1 MKGQIITESA
11 EAFEPVN
18 RLAGFFPDVPG
29 ETTKLAADLRFAY
42 ACPLMLTLSEIGKSF
57 GARTLFEDVSLS
69 INLGERIAL
78 VGPNGA
84 GKSTLFSII
93 LGTSEPDSGSVVIDK
108 HTTIGYLPQETAAS
122 GDETVLE
129 LAIAITPEHG
139 KLARILSEG
148 TRTGQTDTEEYHDAL
163 GRYAEL
169 GGYQNEPKAKRILAG
184 LAFRE
189 SDFHRPAKTMSGG
202 WIMRA
207 HLARLLV
214 MEPDLLMLDEP
225 TNHLDLESLGW
236 FQNYLEYYP
245 GAILMISH
253 DRAFLNA
260 LVDNIF
266 EIRNKQIHRYR
277 GNYDAYVEQRKAR
290 AEQHLAAYKNQQAEI
305 QKLQEFADRFRAKA
319 SKASQAQS
327 KLKQIE
333 RMEKL
338 EAPESADKKI
348 HIKFPQP
355 ARSGQ
360 RVMTLTKVHFAYDTL
375 KVYQG
380 IDLEIEKGQRTV
392 LVGPNGAGKS
402 TLLKILGGQLEIQ
415 QGERKEGLNLEVG
428 YSSQN
433 RADMLNPTR
442 TVLQEAMSIPNPL
455 PEVATR
461 TILGSFLF
469 SGDDHFKKV
478 GVLSGGEKTRLGLV
492 KLLMNPPNLLL
503 MDEPTTHLD
512 MASIDALIEALKQY
526 TGTLIFISHD
536 VYFIR
541 QLAQT
546 VLHISA
552 GKLTPYAGDYDYYL
566 EKSGAGS
573 AKLGLV
579 AGEQLSDSRP
589 PEAAAAPRAANSSP
603 GKSKEQKRKEAGERQ
618 AVSAARKE
626 AQARLDKI
634 EREIAAL
641 EKRHKEIV
649 ALLESPETYAQ
660 GGDVMKLNRELIE
673 NTEKQEEMN
682 EAWEDATADVAALNP
697 IAEAAVEA

>member
-1 MKGQIITESA
+1 
-11 EAFEPVN
+11 
-18 RLAGFFPDVPG
+18 
-29 ETTKLAADLRFAY
+29 
-42 ACPLMLTLSEIGKSF
+42 MLTLSEIGKSY
-57 GARTLFEDVSLS
+57 GSRTLFEDVSLS

-93 LGTSEPDSGSVVIDK
+93 LGTCEPDSGSVVIDK

-129 LAIAITPEHG
+129 LACAITEEHG
-139 KLARILSEG
+139 KLMRILSEG
-148 TRTGQTDTEEYHDAL
+148 ARTGKTDTEQYHDAL
-163 GRYAEL
+163 GKYAEL

-189 SDFHRPAKTMSGG
+189 SDFNRPAKTMSGG

-290 AEQHLAAYKNQQAEI
+290 QEQHLAAYKNQQAEI
-305 QKLQEFADRFRAKA
+305 QKLKDFATRFGAKA

-333 RMEKL
+333 RMDII
-338 EAPESADKKI
+338 EAPEGNEKKI

-355 ARSGQ
+355 NRSGQ
-360 RVMTLTKVHFAYDTL
+360 RVMTLNKVHFAYDTL
-375 KVYQG
+375 KIYQG
-380 IDLEIEKGQRTV
+380 IDLEIEKGQRIV

-402 TLLKILGGQLEIQ
+402 TLLKILGGALEIQ
-415 QGERKEGLNLEVG
+415 QGERKEGLNAEIG
-428 YSSQN
+428 YYSQS
-433 RADMLNPTR
+433 RIEMLNANR
-442 TVLQEAMSIPNPL
+442 TVLQEALSIPAPL
-455 PEVATR
+455 PEVTTR

-469 SGDDHFKKV
+469 SGDDSFKKV
-478 GVLSGGEKTRLGLV
+478 SVLSGGEKSRLGLV

-526 TGTLIFISHD
+526 QGTLVFISHD

-541 QLAQT
+541 ALAQT

-552 GKLTPYAGDYDYYL
+552 GKLTAYSGDYDYYL

-579 AGEQLSDSRP
+579 AGEQLTDSRP
-589 PEAAAAPRAANSSP
+589 AEAPSASRAASSSP
-603 GKSKEQKRKEAGERQ
+603 VKTKEQKRKEAEERQ
-618 AVSAARKE
+618 AVSAARKK
-626 AQARLDKI
+626 AQARVTQL

-641 EKRHKEIV
+641 EARHKELV
-649 ALLESPETYAQ
+649 AQLESPETYAQ

-673 NTEKQEEMN
+673 NTEKQEKLN
-682 EAWEDATADVAALNP
+682 EAWEDATADIEALDPAAETP
-697 IAEAAVEA
+697 VEA

>member
-1 MKGQIITESA
+1 
-11 EAFEPVN
+11 
-18 RLAGFFPDVPG
+18 
-29 ETTKLAADLRFAY
+29 
-42 ACPLMLTLSEIGKSF
+42 MLTLSNVGKSF

-93 LGTSEPDSGSVVIDK
+93 LGTGEPDSGSVVLDK
-108 HTTIGYLPQETAAS
+108 HTTLGYLPQETAAT

-129 LAIAITPEHG
+129 LACAITEEHG
-139 KLARILSEG
+139 KLMRILTNG
-148 TRTGQTDTEEYHDAL
+148 AKTGETETEEYHEAL
-163 GRYAEL
+163 GKYAEL
-169 GGYQNEPKAKRILAG
+169 GGYQLEPKAKRILSG

-189 SDFHRPAKTMSGG
+189 SDFNRPAREMSGG

-260 LVDNIF
+260 LVDNIW
-266 EIRNKQIHRYR
+266 EIRSKQVHRYR

-305 QKLQEFADRFRAKA
+305 AKLQEFADRFRAKA

-338 EAPESADKKI
+338 EAPEGQDKKI

-355 ARSGQ
+355 TRSGQ
-360 RVMTLTKVHFAYDTL
+360 RVMTLTGVHFAYGDFH
-375 KVYQG
+375 VYRG
-380 IDLEIEKGQRTV
+380 IDMEIEKGQRTV

-402 TLLKILGGQLEIQ
+402 TLLKILGGVLEIQ
-415 QGERKEGLNLEVG
+415 AGERKEGINCEVG

-442 TVLQEAMSIPNPL
+442 TVLQEALSVPAPL
-455 PEVATR
+455 PEVTTR

-469 SGDDHFKKV
+469 QGDDAFKKV
-478 GVLSGGEKTRLGLV
+478 SVLSGGEKTRLGLV

-541 QLAQT
+541 ALAT
-546 VLHISA
+546 SVLHISA
-552 GKLTPYAGDYDYYL
+552 GNLTPYSGDYEYYL
-566 EKSGAGS
+566 EKSGALD
-573 AKLGLV
+573 ARQALV
-579 AGEQLSDSRP
+579 AGEQLTDSRP
-589 PEAAAAPRAANSSP
+589 AEAPVKTEAKSSGSS
-603 GKSKEQKRKEAGERQ
+603 GKTKEQKRKEAEERQ
-618 AVSAARKE
+618 AVSAARKK
-626 AQARLDKI
+626 AQTRVADI
-634 EREIAAL
+634 EKQVAAL
-641 EKRHKEIV
+641 EARHKEIV
-649 ALLESPETYAQ
+649 ALMESPETYA
-660 GGDVMKLNRELIE
+660 GGDVVALNRELLE
-673 NTEKQEEMN
+673 NTERQEALN
-682 EAWEDATADVAALNP
+682 EEWADASADVAALNT
-697 IAEAAVEA
+697 

>member
-1 MKGQIITESA
+1 
-11 EAFEPVN
+11 
-18 RLAGFFPDVPG
+18 
-29 ETTKLAADLRFAY
+29 
-42 ACPLMLTLSEIGKSF
+42 MLTLSEIGKSF

-93 LGTSEPDSGSVVIDK
+93 LGTAEPDNGSVVIDK

-139 KLARILSEG
+139 KLMRILSEG
-148 TRTGQTDTEEYHDAL
+148 TRTGNTDTEEYHDAL

-266 EIRNKQIHRYR
+266 EIRHKQVHRYR
-277 GNYDAYVEQRKAR
+277 GNYDAYVEQRLAR
-290 AEQHLAAYKNQQAEI
+290 QEQHLAAYKNQQAEI

-355 ARSGQ
+355 VRSGQ

-402 TLLKILGGQLEIQ
+402 TLLKILGGILQIQ
-415 QGERKEGLNLEVG
+415 QGERKEGLNAEIG
-428 YSSQN
+428 YYSQS
-433 RADMLNPTR
+433 RIDMLNATR
-442 TVLQEAMSIPNPL
+442 TVLQEVMSIPNPV
-455 PEVATR
+455 PEQTAR

-469 SGDDHFKKV
+469 QGDDAYKKV
-478 GVLSGGEKTRLGLV
+478 SVLSGGEKSRLGLI
-492 KLLMNPPNLLL
+492 KLLLNPPNLLL

-512 MASIDALIEALKQY
+512 MASIDALIDALKQY
-526 TGTLIFISHD
+526 QGTLIFISHD

-541 QLAQT
+541 ALAQT

-552 GKLTPYAGDYDYYL
+552 GKLTPYSGDYDYYL

-603 GKSKEQKRKEAGERQ
+603 GKSKEQKRKEAEERQ
-618 AVSAARKE
+618 AVSAARKQ
-626 AQARLDKI
+626 AQAHLDKI

-641 EKRHKEIV
+641 EQRHKEIV
-649 ALLESPETYAQ
+649 ALLEAPETYAQ

-673 NTEKQEEMN
+673 NTEKQEELN
-682 EAWEDATADVAALNP
+682 ETWEDATADVAALNP
-697 IAEAAVEA
+697 VAEPAVEA

>member
-1 MKGQIITESA
+1 
-11 EAFEPVN
+11 
-18 RLAGFFPDVPG
+18 
-29 ETTKLAADLRFAY
+29 
-42 ACPLMLTLSEIGKSF
+42 MLTLSEIGKSF

-93 LGTSEPDSGSVVIDK
+93 LGTGEPDSGSVVIDK

-129 LAIAITPEHG
+129 LACSITPEHG
-139 KLARILSEG
+139 KLMRILAEG
-148 TRTGQTDTEEYHDAL
+148 TATGKTDTEEYHDAL

-169 GGYQNEPKAKRILAG
+169 GGYQNEPKAKSILKG

-189 SDFHRPAKTMSGG
+189 TDFHRPAKTMSGG

-225 TNHLDLESLGW
+225 ANHLDLESLGW
-236 FQNYLEYYP
+236 FQNYLEHYP

-266 EIRNKQIHRYR
+266 EIRNKQVHRYR
-277 GNYDAYVEQRKAR
+277 GNYDAYVEQRAAR
-290 AEQHLAAYKNQQAEI
+290 QEQHLAAYKNQQAEI
-305 QKLQEFADRFRAKA
+305 EKLRDFAARFGAKA

-327 KLKQIE
+327 KLKQID

-338 EAPESADKKI
+338 DAPEAADKKI

-355 ARSGQ
+355 NRSGQ
-360 RVMTLTKVHFAYDTL
+360 RVMTLNKVHFAYDTL

-380 IDLEIEKGQRTV
+380 IDLEVEKGQRIV

-402 TLLKILGGQLEIQ
+402 TLLKILGGVLKIQ
-415 QGERKEGLNLEVG
+415 EGERKEGLNAEIG
-428 YSSQN
+428 YYSQS
-433 RADMLNPTR
+433 RIEMLSANR
-442 TVLQEAMSIPNPL
+442 TVLQEALSIPAPL
-455 PEVATR
+455 PEVTTR

-469 SGDDHFKKV
+469 QGDDVYKKV
-478 GVLSGGEKTRLGLV
+478 NVLSGGEKSRLGLI
-492 KLLMNPPNLLL
+492 KLLLNPPNFLL

-526 TGTLIFISHD
+526 QGTLIFISHD

-541 QLAQT
+541 ALAQT

-552 GKLTPYAGDYDYYL
+552 GNLTPYSGDYDYYL

-579 AGEQLSDSRP
+579 AGEQLTDSRP
-589 PEAAAAPRAANSSP
+589 EEAPAAPRVAGSSP
-603 GKSKEQKRKEAGERQ
+603 GKSKEQKRKEAEERQ
-618 AVSAARKE
+618 AVSAARKQ
-626 AQARLDKI
+626 AQAHLEKI
-634 EREIAAL
+634 EREIATL
-641 EKRHKEIV
+641 EQRHKEIV
-649 ALLESPETYAQ
+649 AKLEAPETYQ
-660 GGDVMKLNRELIE
+660 PGGDPVKLNRELIE
-673 NTEKQEEMN
+673 NAEKQE
-682 EAWEDATADVAALNP
+682 
-697 IAEAAVEA
+697 

>member
-1 MKGQIITESA
+1 
-11 EAFEPVN
+11 
-18 RLAGFFPDVPG
+18 
-29 ETTKLAADLRFAY
+29 
-42 ACPLMLTLSEIGKSF
+42 MLTLAEIGKSY
-57 GARTLFEDVSLS
+57 GSRTLFEDVSLS

-93 LGTSEPDSGSVVIDK
+93 LKTTEPDTGSVVLDK
-108 HTTIGYLPQETAAS
+108 HTTLGYLPQETAAS

-129 LAIAITPEHG
+129 LAIAITPEHAEL
-139 KLARILSEG
+139 KKILSEG
-148 TRTGQTDTEEYHDAL
+148 DRTGETDTEAYHEAQ

-169 GGYQNEPKAKRILAG
+169 GAYQLEPKAKRILSG

-189 SDFHRPAKTMSGG
+189 SDFNRPAKTMSGG

-236 FQNYLEYYP
+236 FQNYLMYYP

-253 DRAFLNA
+253 DRAFLNE

-266 EIRNKQIHRYR
+266 EIRNKQVHRYR
-277 GNYDAYVEQRKAR
+277 GNYDAYVEQRAAR
-290 AEQHLAAYKNQQAEI
+290 KEQLVAAYKNQQAEI
-305 QKLQEFADRFRAKA
+305 QKLQQFADRFRAKA

-333 RMEKL
+333 RMEKI
-338 EAPESADKKI
+338 EAPENEDKRI

-355 ARSGQ
+355 VRSGQ
-360 RVMTLTKVHFAYDTL
+360 RVLTLEKVHFAYDTL

-402 TLLKILGGQLEIQ
+402 TLLKILSGALPIQ
-415 QGERKEGLNLEVG
+415 QGERREGHNAEVG
-428 YSSQN
+428 YYSQN
-433 RADMLNPTR
+433 RVEMLNPTR
-442 TVLQEAMSIPNPL
+442 TVLQEVASIPNPV
-455 PEVATR
+455 PEVQAR

-469 SGDDHFKKV
+469 QGDDAYKKV
-478 GVLSGGEKTRLGLV
+478 SVLSGGEKSRLGLI
-492 KLLMNPPNLLL
+492 KLLLNPPNLLL

-512 MASIDALIEALKQY
+512 MASIDALIDALKQY
-526 TGTLIFISHD
+526 QGTLIFISHD

-541 QLAQT
+541 ALAQT

-552 GKLTPYAGDYDYYL
+552 GKLTPYSGDYDYYL
-566 EKSGAGS
+566 EKSGALS
-573 AKLGLV
+573 EKTGLI
-579 AGEQLSDSRP
+579 AGEQLTDSRP
-589 PEAAAAPRAANSSP
+589 PEAPAAPRAPSSSP
-603 GKSKEQKRKEAGERQ
+603 GKTKEQKRREAEERQ
-618 AVSAARKE
+618 AVSAARKK
-626 AQARLDKI
+626 AQAHLEQI
-634 EREIAAL
+634 ERDIATL
-641 EKRHKEIV
+641 EQKHKDVLAKME
-649 ALLESPETYAQ
+649 APETYQ
-660 GGDVMKLNRELIE
+660 DGGEAVKLNRELIE
-673 NTEKQEEMN
+673 HTQKLEKLN
-682 EAWEDATADVAALNP
+682 EDWEDASADLAALSP
-697 IAEAAVEA
+697 KAEPESVT

>member
-1 MKGQIITESA
+1 
-11 EAFEPVN
+11 
-18 RLAGFFPDVPG
+18 
-29 ETTKLAADLRFAY
+29 
-42 ACPLMLTLSEIGKSF
+42 MLTLSEISKSF
-57 GARTLFEDVSLS
+57 GVRTLFEDVSLS

-93 LGTSEPDSGSVVIDK
+93 LGTGEPDSGSVTIDK

-122 GDETVLE
+122 GEETVLE
-129 LAIAITPEHG
+129 LACAITPEHG
-139 KLARILSEG
+139 KLMRILSEG

-169 GGYQNEPKAKRILAG
+169 GGYQNEPKAKSLLKG

-189 SDFHRPAKTMSGG
+189 TDFNRPAKTMSGG

-266 EIRNKQIHRYR
+266 EIRHKQVHRYR

-290 AEQHLAAYKNQQAEI
+290 QEQHLAAYKNQQAEI
-305 QKLQEFADRFRAKA
+305 QKLRDFAARFGAKA

-333 RMEKL
+333 RMDIL
-338 EAPESADKKI
+338 DAPESDDKKI

-355 ARSGQ
+355 NRSGQ
-360 RVMTLTKVHFAYDTL
+360 RVMTLNKVHFAYDTL

-402 TLLKILGGQLEIQ
+402 TLLKILGGVLPIQ
-415 QGERKEGLNLEVG
+415 QGERKEGLNAEIG

-433 RADMLNPTR
+433 RADMLNPNR
-442 TVLQEAMSIPNPL
+442 TVLQEALSIASPL
-455 PEVATR
+455 PEVTTR
-461 TILGSFLF
+461 AILGSFLF
-469 SGDDHFKKV
+469 SGDDSFKKV

-526 TGTLIFISHD
+526 QGTLIFISHD

-541 QLAQT
+541 ALAQT

-552 GKLTPYAGDYDYYL
+552 GKLTPYSGDYDYYL

-573 AKLGLV
+573 EKQGLV
-579 AGEQLSDSRP
+579 AGEQLTDNRP
-589 PEAAAAPRAANSSP
+589 AEAPAAPRAVNSSP
-603 GKSKEQKRKEAGERQ
+603 GKSKEQKRKEAEERQ
-618 AVSAARKE
+618 AVSAARKK
-626 AQARLDKI
+626 AQAHLEQI
-634 EREIAAL
+634 ERDIASL

-649 ALLESPETYAQ
+649 AQLEAPETYAQ

-673 NTEKQEEMN
+673 NTEKQEELN

-697 IAEAAVEA
+697 AAESAVEA

>member
-1 MKGQIITESA
+1 
-11 EAFEPVN
+11 
-18 RLAGFFPDVPG
+18 
-29 ETTKLAADLRFAY
+29 
-42 ACPLMLTLSEIGKSF
+42 MLTLSDVSKSF

-93 LGTSEPDSGSVVIDK
+93 LGTGEPDSGSVVLDR
-108 HTTIGYLPQETAAS
+108 HTTVGYLPQETAAT

-129 LAIAITPEHG
+129 LACAITEEHG
-139 KLARILSEG
+139 RLMRTLADG
-148 TRTGQTDTEEYHDAL
+148 ARTGATDTEDYHEAL
-163 GRYAEL
+163 GKYAEL
-169 GGYQNEPKAKRILAG
+169 GGYQLEPKAKRILSG

-189 SDFHRPAKTMSGG
+189 TDFHRPAREMSGG

-266 EIRNKQIHRYR
+266 EIRAKQVHRYR

-305 QKLQEFADRFRAKA
+305 AKLQEFADRFRAKA

-333 RMEKL
+333 RMEKI
-338 EAPESADKKI
+338 EAPESDDKRI

-360 RVMTLTKVHFAYDTL
+360 RVMTLTGVHFAYGDL
-375 KVYQG
+375 KVYRG
-380 IDLEIEKGQRTV
+380 IDLEVEKGQRTV

-402 TLLKILGGQLEIQ
+402 TLLKILAGVLPIQ
-415 QGERKEGLNLEVG
+415 AGERKEGLNLEVG

-433 RADMLNPTR
+433 RVEMLNPTR
-442 TVLQEAMSIPNPL
+442 TVLQEALSVPQPL
-455 PEVATR
+455 PEVTTR
-461 TILGSFLF
+461 TLLGSFLF
-469 SGDDHFKKV
+469 SGDDAYKKV
-478 GVLSGGEKTRLGLV
+478 SVLSGGEKTRLGLV
-492 KLLMNPPNLLL
+492 KLLLNPPNLLL

-541 QLAQT
+541 ALALN

-552 GKLTPYAGDYDYYL
+552 GKLTPYSGDYDYYL
-566 EKSGAGS
+566 EKSGALD
-573 AKLGLV
+573 ARKALT
-579 AGEQLSDSRP
+579 AGEQLTDERP
-589 PEAAAAPRAANSSP
+589 AEAPVKSEAKVSGSP
-603 GKSKEQKRKEAGERQ
+603 VKSKEQKRKEAEERQ
-618 AVSAARKE
+618 AVSAARKK
-626 AQARLDKI
+626 AQGRVTEI
-634 EREIAAL
+634 EKEIAAL
-641 EKRHKEIV
+641 EARHKEIV
-649 ALLESPETYAQ
+649 ALMENPETYANGEVQ
-660 GGDVMKLNRELIE
+660 KLNRELLQ
-673 NTEKQEEMN
+673 NTERQEELN
-682 EAWEDATADVAALNP
+682 EQWADANADVAALN
-697 IAEAAVEA
+697 A

>member
-1 MKGQIITESA
+1 
-11 EAFEPVN
+11 
-18 RLAGFFPDVPG
+18 
-29 ETTKLAADLRFAY
+29 
-42 ACPLMLTLSEIGKSF
+42 MLTLSEISKSF

-78 VGPNGA
+78 VGANGA

-93 LGTSEPDSGSVVIDK
+93 LRTGEPDSGSVVLDK

-129 LAIAITPEHG
+129 LACSITEEHG
-139 KLARILSEG
+139 KLMRILAEG
-148 TRTGQTDTEEYHDAL
+148 TASGQTDTEEYHDAL

-169 GGYQNEPKAKRILAG
+169 GGYQNEPKAKSLLKG

-266 EIRNKQIHRYR
+266 EIRSKQVHRYR

-305 QKLQEFADRFRAKA
+305 AKLKEFAARFGAKA

-327 KLKQIE
+327 KLKQID
-333 RMEKL
+333 RMEII
-338 EAPESADKKI
+338 EAPEGNDKKI

-355 ARSGQ
+355 TRSGQ
-360 RVMTLTKVHFAYDTL
+360 RVMTLTGVHFAYGDL
-375 KVYQG
+375 KVYRG

-402 TLLKILGGQLEIQ
+402 TLLKILGGVLEIQ
-415 QGERKEGLNLEVG
+415 QGERKEGLNCEVG

-433 RADMLNPTR
+433 RADMLNPNR
-442 TVLQEAMSIPNPL
+442 TVLQEALSIPAPL
-455 PEVATR
+455 PEVTTR

-469 SGDDHFKKV
+469 QGDDVYKKV
-478 GVLSGGEKTRLGLV
+478 NVLSGGEKTRLGLV

-526 TGTLIFISHD
+526 QGTLLFISHD

-541 QLAQT
+541 ALAQT

-552 GKLTPYAGDYDYYL
+552 GNLTPYSGDYDYYL
-566 EKSGAGS
+566 EKSGALS
-573 AKLGLV
+573 EKQGLV
-579 AGEQLSDSRP
+579 AGDQLTDSRP
-589 PEAAAAPRAANSSP
+589 AEAPVAPKATTASSG
-603 GKSKEQKRKEAGERQ
+603 GKTKEQKRKEAEERQ
-618 AVSAARKE
+618 AISAARKK
-626 AQARLDKI
+626 AQAHLEQI
-634 EREIAAL
+634 EKEIAAL
-641 EKRHKEIV
+641 EVRHKEIV
-649 ALLESPETYAQ
+649 TQMEAPETYAS
-660 GGDVMKLNRELIE
+660 GDAVALNRELVE
-673 NTEKQEEMN
+673 VTDKLDQLN
-682 EAWEDATADVAALNP
+682 EAWADAGADVAALNP
-697 IAEAAVEA
+697 DAAK

>member
-1 MKGQIITESA
+1 
-11 EAFEPVN
+11 
-18 RLAGFFPDVPG
+18 
-29 ETTKLAADLRFAY
+29 
-42 ACPLMLTLSEIGKSF
+42 MLTLSEIGKSF

-84 GKSTLFSII
+84 GKSTLFSLI
-93 LGTSEPDSGSVVIDK
+93 LGTGEPDSGSVVIDK
-108 HTTIGYLPQETAAS
+108 HTTIGYLPQETAAT

-129 LAIAITPEHG
+129 LACSITPEHG
-139 KLARILSEG
+139 KLMRILAEG
-148 TRTGQTDTEEYHDAL
+148 AASGKTDTEEYHDAL

-169 GGYQNEPKAKRILAG
+169 GGYQNEPKAKSILKG
-184 LAFRE
+184 LAFRD
-189 SDFHRPAKTMSGG
+189 SDFNRPAKTMSGG

-214 MEPDLLMLDEP
+214 MEPDLLMPDEP

-236 FQNYLEYYP
+236 FQNYLEHYP

-266 EIRNKQIHRYR
+266 EIRNKQVHRYR

-305 QKLQEFADRFRAKA
+305 AKLKDFAARFGAKA

-333 RMEKL
+333 RMDII
-338 EAPESADKKI
+338 EAPEGQDKKI

-355 ARSGQ
+355 TRSGQ
-360 RVMTLTKVHFAYDTL
+360 RVMTLTDVHFAYGDL
-375 KVYQG
+375 KVYRG
-380 IDLEIEKGQRTV
+380 IDMEIEKGQRTV

-402 TLLKILGGQLEIQ
+402 TLLKILGGVLQIQ
-415 QGERKEGLNLEVG
+415 QGERKEGINCEVG

-433 RADMLNPTR
+433 RADMLNPNR

-455 PEVATR
+455 PEITTR

-478 GVLSGGEKTRLGLV
+478 SVLSGGEKTRLGLV

-503 MDEPTTHLD
+503 TDEPTTHLD

-526 TGTLIFISHD
+526 QGTLIFISHD
-536 VYFIR
+536 VYFIKA
-541 QLAQT
+541 LAQT

-552 GKLTPYAGDYDYYL
+552 GNLTPYAGDYDYYL
-566 EKSGAGS
+566 EKSGARS
-573 AKLGLV
+573 EKQGLV
-579 AGEQLSDSRP
+579 AGEQLTDSRP
-589 PEAAAAPRAANSSP
+589 AEKPAAAPKPTGSP
-603 GKSKEQKRKEAGERQ
+603 
-618 AVSAARKE
+618 V
-626 AQARLDKI
+626 
-634 EREIAAL
+634 
-641 EKRHKEIV
+641 
-649 ALLESPETYAQ
+649 
-660 GGDVMKLNRELIE
+660 
-673 NTEKQEEMN
+673 
-682 EAWEDATADVAALNP
+682 
-697 IAEAAVEA
+697 

>member
-1 MKGQIITESA
+1 MRNV
-11 EAFEPVN
+11 P
-18 RLAGFFPDVPG
+18 LAVRPS
-29 ETTKLAADLRFAY
+29 FAY
-42 ACPLMLTLSEIGKSF
+42 TFALMLTLSEVSKSY
-57 GARTLFEDVSLS
+57 GSRTLFEEVSLS
-69 INLGERIAL
+69 INYGERIAL
-78 VGPNGA
+78 VGANGA

-93 LGTSEPDSGSVVIDK
+93 LGTGECDSGSVVIDK
-108 HTTIGYLPQETAAS
+108 HTTIGYLPQETAAT

-129 LAIAITPEHG
+129 LACSITPEHG
-139 KLARILSEG
+139 KLMRILAEG
-148 TRTGQTDTEEYHDAL
+148 TASGKTDTEEYHDAL

-169 GGYQNEPKAKRILAG
+169 GGYQNEPKAKQILKG
-184 LAFRE
+184 LAFRD
-189 SDFHRPAKTMSGG
+189 SDFNRAARTMSGG

-236 FQNYLEYYP
+236 FQQYLEYYP

-266 EIRNKQIHRYR
+266 EIRNKIVHRYR
-277 GNYDAYVEQRKAR
+277 GNYDAYVEQRQAR
-290 AEQHLAAYKNQQAEI
+290 AKQHLAAYKNQQAEI
-305 QKLQEFADRFRAKA
+305 QKLKDFAARFGAKA

-333 RMEKL
+333 RMDII
-338 EAPESADKKI
+338 EAPEGNDKKI

-355 ARSGQ
+355 TRGGQ
-360 RVMTLTKVHFAYDTL
+360 RVMTLSKVHFAYDNL

-402 TLLKILGGQLEIQ
+402 TLLKILGGVLPIQ
-415 QGERKEGLNLEVG
+415 AGERKEGINCEVG

-433 RADMLNPTR
+433 RADQLNPTR

-455 PEVATR
+455 PEITTR

-478 GVLSGGEKTRLGLV
+478 AVLSGGEKTRLGLV

-526 TGTLIFISHD
+526 QGTLIFISHD

-541 QLAQT
+541 ALAQT

-552 GKLTPYAGDYDYYL
+552 GKLTQYSGDYDYYL
-566 EKSGAGS
+566 EKSGALS
-573 AKLGLV
+573 EKSGLV
-579 AGEQLSDSRP
+579 AGEQLTDSRP
-589 PEAAAAPRAANSSP
+589 AEAPVAAKNSNSSGG
-603 GKSKEQKRKEAGERQ
+603 GKTKEQKRKEAEERQ
-618 AVSAARKE
+618 AVSAARKK
-626 AQARLDKI
+626 AQAHVEQI
-634 EREIAAL
+634 ERDIAAL

-649 ALLESPETYAQ
+649 AQLESPDTYAQ
-660 GGDVMKLNRELIE
+660 GGDVMTLNRELIA
-673 NTEKQEEMN
+673 NTEKQEELN
-682 EAWEDATADVAALNP
+682 EAWEDATADVAALSP
-697 IAEAAVEA
+697 ATDAAVEA

>member
-1 MKGQIITESA
+1 
-11 EAFEPVN
+11 
-18 RLAGFFPDVPG
+18 
-29 ETTKLAADLRFAY
+29 
-42 ACPLMLTLSEIGKSF
+42 MLTLSEIGKSF

-93 LGTSEPDSGSVVIDK
+93 LGTTEPDGGSVVIDR

-129 LAIAITPEHG
+129 LACALTPEHG
-139 KLARILSEG
+139 RLMHILADG
-148 TRTGQTDTEEYHDAL
+148 AATGHTDTEEYHDAL
-163 GRYAEL
+163 GKYAEL

-189 SDFHRPAKTMSGG
+189 SDFNRPAKTMSGG

-290 AEQHLAAYKNQQAEI
+290 AEQHLAAYKNQQVEI

-355 ARSGQ
+355 TRSGQ
-360 RVMTLTKVHFAYDTL
+360 RVMTLTGVHFAYDTL

-402 TLLKILGGQLEIQ
+402 TLLKILGGVLEIQ
-415 QGERKEGLNLEVG
+415 AGERKEGLNLEVG

-433 RADMLNPTR
+433 RADMLNPNR
-442 TVLQEAMSIPNPL
+442 TVLQEAMSIPSPL
-455 PEVATR
+455 PEITTR

-526 TGTLIFISHD
+526 QGTLIFISHD

-541 QLAQT
+541 ALAQT

-552 GKLTPYAGDYDYYL
+552 GRLTPYSGDYDYYL

-579 AGEQLSDSRP
+579 AGEQLTDSRP
-589 PEAAAAPRAANSSP
+589 AEAPAAAKTSGAPT
-603 GKSKEQKRKEAGERQ
+603 GKTKEQKRKEAEERQ
-618 AVSAARKE
+618 AVSAARKKV
-626 AQARLDKI
+626 QARVDQI
-634 EREIAAL
+634 EREIAVL
-641 EKRHKEIV
+641 EARHKEIV
-649 ALLESPETYAQ
+649 ALMEAPDTYAS
-660 GGDVMKLNRELIE
+660 GDVVKLNRELFE
-673 NTEKQEEMN
+673 NTEKQEELN
-682 EAWEDATADVAALNP
+682 EAWEDAAADLAALNP
-697 IAEAAVEA
+697 AAEPAVEA

>member
-1 MKGQIITESA
+1 
-11 EAFEPVN
+11 
-18 RLAGFFPDVPG
+18 
-29 ETTKLAADLRFAY
+29 
-42 ACPLMLTLSEIGKSF
+42 MLTLAEISKSF
-57 GARTLFEDVSLS
+57 GSRTLFEDVSLS

-93 LGTSEPDSGSVVIDK
+93 LGTTEPDSGSVVMDRN
-108 HTTIGYLPQETAAS
+108 TTLGYLPQETAAS

-129 LAIAITPEHG
+129 LATAITPEHG
-139 KLARILSEG
+139 KLQRILSEG
-148 TRTGQTDTEEYHDAL
+148 MRTGNVDSEEYHDAQ

-169 GGYQNEPKAKRILAG
+169 GGYQLEPKAKRILSG

-189 SDFHRPAKTMSGG
+189 SDFNRPAKTMSGG

-260 LVDNIF
+260 LVDSII
-266 EIRNKQIHRYR
+266 EIRNRQIHRYR
-277 GNYDAYVEQRKAR
+277 GNYDAYVEQRLAR
-290 AEQHLAAYKNQQAEI
+290 QEQQLAAYKNQQAEI

-333 RMEKL
+333 RMEKI
-338 EAPESADKKI
+338 EAPEMTEKRI

-355 ARSGQ
+355 VRSGQ
-360 RVMTLTKVHFAYDTL
+360 RVITLEKIHFAYDNL

-380 IDLEIEKGQRTV
+380 IDLEVEKGQRTV

-402 TLLKILGGQLEIQ
+402 TLLKILGGVLVPQA
-415 QGERKEGLNLEVG
+415 GERKLGHNTEVG
-428 YSSQN
+428 YYSQS
-433 RADMLNPTR
+433 RIEMLNATR
-442 TVLQEAMSIPNPL
+442 TVLQEVMSIANPV
-455 PEVATR
+455 PEVTAR

-469 SGDDHFKKV
+469 QGDDAYKKV
-478 GVLSGGEKTRLGLV
+478 SVLSGGEKSRLGLI
-492 KLLMNPPNLLL
+492 KLLLNPPNLLL

-512 MASIDALIEALKQY
+512 MASIDALIDALKQY
-526 TGTLIFISHD
+526 QGTLIFISHD

-541 QLAQT
+541 ALAQT

-552 GKLTPYAGDYDYYL
+552 GNLTPYSGDYDYYL
-566 EKSGAGS
+566 DKSGAAS
-573 AKLGLV
+573 EKQGLV
-579 AGEQLSDSRP
+579 AGEQLSDNRP
-589 PEAAAAPRAANSSP
+589 KEAAPAPRAVSSTV
-603 GKSKEQKRKEAGERQ
+603 KTKEQKRREAEERQ
-618 AVSAARKE
+618 ALSASRRQ
-626 AQARLDKI
+626 AQARLAQV
-634 EREIAAL
+634 ERDILHL
-641 EKRHKEIV
+641 ETRQKEIT
-649 ALLESPETYAQ
+649 AKLEEPGTYEQSGEA
-660 GGDVMKLNRELIE
+660 MKLNRELIE
-673 NTEKQEEMN
+673 NATKLEQLNETWN
-682 EAWEDATADVAALNP
+682 EASAEVANLNP
-697 IAEAAVEA
+697 TPEPAVEV